1 MSRLSKIAD
10 RIEGKVNQFVATRY
24 FLLFCF
30 VFPFVPL
37 AFPSTMMAVMFI
49 SSSLLQL
56 ALLPVIIRQGAKQ
69 EKHNEKVMTHIEKL
83 VEHIDKEHTN
93 NQ

>member
-1 MSRLSKIAD
+1 
-10 RIEGKVNQFVATRY
+10 
-24 FLLFCF
+24 
-30 VFPFVPL
+30 
-37 AFPSTMMAVMFI
+37 MMAVMFI